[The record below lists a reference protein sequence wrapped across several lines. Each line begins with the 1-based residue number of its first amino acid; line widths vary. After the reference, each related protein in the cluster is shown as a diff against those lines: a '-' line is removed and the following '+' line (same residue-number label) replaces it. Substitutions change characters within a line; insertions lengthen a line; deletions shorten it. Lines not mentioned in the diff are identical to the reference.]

1 MNSRIRT
8 IVLYRGNVD
17 TSNCSQ
23 QQQPSRHPLG
33 FSIVGGIDSP
43 RGPMGIFVKT
53 VFADGLAAKSGL
65 VCKGDEI
72 LSVNGVELS
81 GKTHSEALQIFKK
94 NTKIDVT
101 LCIRRNIPNSSK
113 QNRILDCTERTF
125 TNQKLTIANGK
136 YEGAK
141 KCTADGS
148 LIAATTTS
156 ASTAC
161 RRSGILMVQSQQQK
175 MHGSLSAVS

>member
-1 MNSRIRT
+1 M
-8 IVLYRGNVD
+8 
-17 TSNCSQ
+17 
-23 QQQPSRHPLG
+23 
-33 FSIVGGIDSP
+33 
-43 RGPMGIFVKT
+43 
-53 VFADGLAAKSGL
+53 
-65 VCKGDEI
+65 
-72 LSVNGVELS
+72 SVNGVELS

-125 TNQKLTIANGK
+125 TNQKLTYCILRILPKFDINSTSSKWSTKVQKMFSSFLIHPLFVYFRIANGK